1 MRPRRLPGVA
11 DMPVKIATQRI
22 GVGLMVNQESQGL
35 YSTLNIDAQLGYK
48 FKKLGGEWTVGL
60 GIGMYDQSF
69 KGSEVYLPD
78 DDDFHQGSD
87 EGIPTSDIHGT
98 GLDVAA
104 ASITNIVCSGRAEL
118 HTSQQSYSNDDR
130 GRNRWFSRRGAEFQF
145 HGTPYSLFHGRMQ
158 YSAKTR
164 YLK

>member
-1 MRPRRLPGVA
+1 MRKVDLRNTGKYCRSFSVACGLCAVAVCTAQTDAQFSQYYEAPSFYNPAAIGLTDFVRIRAGARLQWVGVDNAPQTFAGVA

-69 KGSEVYLPD
+69 KGSEVYLP
-78 DDDFHQGSD
+78 
-87 EGIPTSDIHGT
+87 
-98 GLDVAA
+98 
-104 ASITNIVCSGRAEL
+104 R
-118 HTSQQSYSNDDR
+118 
-130 GRNRWFSRRGAEFQF
+130 
-145 HGTPYSLFHGRMQ
+145 
-158 YSAKTR
+158 
-164 YLK
+164 